1 MARELA
7 YLISSLVMPFVM
19 EYLHL
24 EGLEGVAA
32 YLTIAITYLYKRS
45 EKVSTLETSGNS
57 LMTLQLCHVNSIGE
71 VEC

>member
-1 MARELA
+1 MERQLA
-7 YLISSLVMPFVM
+7 YLISGLVMPFVM

-57 LMTLQLCHVNSIGE
+57 LTLQLRHANSVGE
-71 VEC
+71 VDC

>member
-7 YLISSLVMPFVM
+7 YLISGLVMPFMM

-45 EKVSTLETSGNS
+45 EKVSTLET
-57 LMTLQLCHVNSIGE
+57 
-71 VEC
+71 